1 MSDSPPK
8 TTLMARF
15 YQWLHHSPESRNDL
29 VTFFQMAYEQNL
41 IDSDALRMLE
51 GVLSVAEL
59 QVRDVMIPRAQMD
72 VIDIR
77 HSPKEFIPTVIE
89 TAHSRFP
96 VIEQSKDNVLGIM
109 LAKDLLRFYSHETF
123 NLRDNLRPAIF
134 IPEAK
139 RLNVLLREF
148 QKNRNHMAIVV
159 DEYGGVS
166 GLVTIE
172 DVLEQ
177 IVGEIEDE
185 YDFDETEDNIILE
198 ATDTYRIKA
207 LTPLSEIR
215 ERLAINLTMDSV
227 DTLGGYV
234 IKLLGHL
241 PKRHENVS
249 SESWNFQV
257 LKADSRRIYSILVK
271 RTPTTPSPKP

>member
-1 MSDSPPK
+1 MSEPAAKPS
-8 TTLMARF
+8 LMARF
-15 YQWLHHSPESRNDL
+15 YHWLHHSPESKNDL
-29 VTFFQMAYEQNL
+29 VTFFQMAYEQDL

-77 HSPKEFIPTVIE
+77 QSPKEFIPTVIE

-96 VIEQSKDNVLGIM
+96 VIEQSKDKVLGIM

-198 ATDTYRIKA
+198 SENTYRIKA
-207 LTPLSEIR
+207 LTPLNEIR
-215 ERLAINLTMDSV
+215 ECIPIDLTMDSV

-241 PKRHENVS
+241 PKRHETVS
-249 SESWNFQV
+249 SGSWIFQV

-271 RTPTTPSPKP
+271 RLPPTLEP